1 MIKTSSLLA
10 LLPLA
15 LTAYGCSANAGDQT
29 GAADPATHGSD
40 EMQGNGAAGPV
51 GSVGFSLTLPGD
63 INITGVTWTITG
75 PDGTSV
81 VQTGKVDVHA
91 SAGIAFEVTSIPVG
105 TGYRVELSALSVDA
119 GVTCDGD
126 AMFAVMPRATTAVS
140 VHMLCTAAGGGH
152 TTLLNG
158 TSFDC
163 GSWKAVTASPD
174 EVLVGA
180 PVTLTATATGPMPGN
195 LTYSW
200 SAPSG
205 QFGNSMAADTTFTCT
220 SGGTV
225 PITLVVGDGPVPSG
239 SVCNPALNTDTITV
253 SCTGNGGTGD
263 GGTGDGG
270 TPPPPPPAAPALP
283 GWAVVAL
290 VVGTLGSGLHATR
303 RRTQI

>member
-1 MIKTSSLLA
+1 MLKTSSMFV

-29 GAADPATHGSD
+29 GPAEPATRGSGD
-40 EMQGNGAAGPV
+40 MPGNAAEGPV
-51 GSVGFSLTLPGD
+51 GSVGMSLTLPGAVE
-63 INITGVTWTITG
+63 IAAVNWTITG

-81 VQTGKVDVHA
+81 VKAGTVDVHEG
-91 SAGIAFEVTSIPVG
+91 AGIAFQVSNIPAA

-119 GVTCDGD
+119 GVTCDGT
-126 AMFAVMPRATTAVS
+126 AMFAVMPHATTDVS
-140 VHMLCTAAGGGH
+140 VHMLCNAAGGGH
-152 TTLLNG
+152 TTLING

-163 GSWKAVTASPD
+163 ASWKAVTASPA

-205 QFGNSMAADTTFTCT
+205 QFSNATAPDTTFTCT
-220 SGGTV
+220 DGGTV
-225 PITLVVGDGPVPSG
+225 PITLVVADGPVPAG
-239 SVCNPALNTDTITV
+239 SVCNPAVDTDTITI
-253 SCTGNGGTGD
+253 SC
-263 GGTGDGG
+263 TGDGG

-283 GWAVVAL
+283 GWAVAAL
-290 VVGTLGSGLHATR
+290 AVGALGAGLHATR
-303 RRTQI
+303 RRAQI